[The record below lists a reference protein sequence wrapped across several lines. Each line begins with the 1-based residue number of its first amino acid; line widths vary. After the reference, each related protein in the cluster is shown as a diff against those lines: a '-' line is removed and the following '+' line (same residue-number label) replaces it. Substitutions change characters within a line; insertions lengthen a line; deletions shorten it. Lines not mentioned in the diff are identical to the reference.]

1 MMEVNTLKIRHV
13 STGIMM
19 VASVMSREEAL
30 FWLGLAITVLQAIFE
45 FYKWYTDPSRKAPAP
60 VASKGEK
67 L

>member
-1 MMEVNTLKIRHV
+1 
-13 STGIMM
+13 M
-19 VASVMSREEAL
+19 VVAGYMSREEAL

-60 VASKGEK
+60 AASKGEK

>member
-1 MMEVNTLKIRHV
+1 M
-13 STGIMM
+13 MM

-60 VASKGEK
+60 VANKGEK